1 MGGYRRSNQWQ
12 SVSSQNTVKLYRDA
26 DCRGSE
32 YVSQATALA
41 ENLTY
46 ATDTSFVMRADSS
59 TTLNATGPG
68 RKSNRI
74 KSNAQYNTH
83 VAV

>member
-1 MGGYRRSNQWQ
+1 MS
-12 SVSSQNTVKLYRDA
+12 
-26 DCRGSE
+26 
-32 YVSQATALA
+32 

-46 ATDTSFVMRADSS
+46 ATDSSFVMRADSE
-59 TTLNATGPG
+59 TILNATGAG

>member
-1 MGGYRRSNQWQ
+1 MHA
-12 SVSSQNTVKLYRDA
+12 SQ
-26 DCRGSE
+26 
-32 YVSQATALA
+32 YVDKDTAMS

-46 ATDTSFVMRADSS
+46 ATDNSFVMRADSK
-59 TTLNATGPG
+59 TILNATGPG

>member
-1 MGGYRRSNQWQ
+1 MS
-12 SVSSQNTVKLYRDA
+12 
-26 DCRGSE
+26 
-32 YVSQATALA
+32 

-46 ATDTSFVMRADSS
+46 ATDTSFVMRADS
-59 TTLNATGPG
+59 TTILNSAGPG